1 MRSVKTPVKGVIQLP
16 VLSPSSFL
24 FFKYRE
30 MIKNWQWGPE
40 TFRSI
45 YVPRFLE
52 EMHSEPAVYWLN
64 RLWIEDRTGRT
75 VLLACYCPDEA
86 MCHRSIVAGLLQGA
100 GADVRAQDNYSHYY
114 TQYVERRE
122 NGKQS

>member
-1 MRSVKTPVKGVIQLP
+1 MSA
-16 VLSPSSFL
+16 LSPSSSL

-30 MIKNWQWGPE
+30 LIKNGQWGPE

-52 EMHSEPAVYWLN
+52 EMHSEQAVYWLN
-64 RLWIEDRTGRT
+64 RLWKADRIGRS
-75 VLLACYCPDEA
+75 VLLACYCSDEA

-100 GADVRAQDNYSHYY
+100 GADVRAQDDYSYY
-114 TQYVERRE
+114 YDMWKGE
-122 NGKQS
+122 NNDKTS